1 MNRLMSV
8 SEAFW
13 SLQSKLVVPRAN
25 VHASVLPLLYAEFGT
40 PRQARRRPVVL
51 GASCE
56 RRC

>member
-1 MNRLMSV
+1 MNRLMTV

-13 SLQSKLVVPRAN
+13 TAQSKCHVPMCVCLAT
-25 VHASVLPLLYAEFGT
+25 VLPLFYTEFGT
-40 PRQARRRPVVL
+40 LRQARCRPVVL